1 MMNEKEDIVE
11 KELGTDW
18 MDLDDFYKQY
28 EPIIPK
34 KDVLKLFEELRDSQE
49 YPFMKKDG
57 DEKTIISP
65 NFLFLW
71 IATLKDMIERKRGS
85 IEVINELIITINEDI
100 GRAKRTMKGL
110 DERVLF
116 EVTKELFYLRKKE
129 EK

>member
-1 MMNEKEDIVE
+1 MKEEKEDIVE

-18 MDLDDFYKQY
+18 MDSKDFYEQY
-28 EPIIPK
+28 KSIIPA
-34 KDVLKLFEELRDSQE
+34 KDVLKLFEEFNKE
-49 YPFMKKDG
+49 GIYPFMKKDG
-57 DEKTIISP
+57 DKKALISP

-71 IATLKDMIERKRGS
+71 IATLKDLIECKRGS
-85 IEVINELIITINEDI
+85 IEVINRLVVTINEDI
-100 GRAKRTMKGL
+100 GRAKRTLNDL